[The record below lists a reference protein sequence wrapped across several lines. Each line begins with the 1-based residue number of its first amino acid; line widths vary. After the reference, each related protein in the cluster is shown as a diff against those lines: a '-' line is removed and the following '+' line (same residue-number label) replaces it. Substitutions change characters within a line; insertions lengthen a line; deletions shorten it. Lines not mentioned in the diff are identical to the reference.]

1 MAKLVKGQ
9 VYHIDI
15 EFEGERLVDDVK
27 IYFDIVPRSWYVVVY
42 SPKLLCNILIKKKD
56 LKDVI

>member
-1 MAKLVKGQ
+1 MSKLVNGQ
-9 VYHIDI
+9 TYHIDI

-27 IYFDIVPRSWYVVVY
+27 IIFDIIPRSWYIVVY
-42 SPKLLCNILIKKKD
+42 SPKLLSNISIKKKD